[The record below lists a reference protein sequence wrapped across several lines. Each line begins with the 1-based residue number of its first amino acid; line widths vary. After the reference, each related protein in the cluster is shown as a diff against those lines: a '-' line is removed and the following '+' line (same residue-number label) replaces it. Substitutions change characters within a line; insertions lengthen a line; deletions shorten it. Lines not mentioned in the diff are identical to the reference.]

1 MMERVTAESTSRTQ
15 EPGRLTRRPGFRIGV
30 VVAVALV
37 AAFVVWLL
45 VRRNGSSPT
54 KAASVRA
61 GAVPVSP
68 AVLGALARSSRSP
81 IYWAG
86 PRASFTYELTR
97 TADGRV
103 FIRYLPHGVAVGAVE
118 PYLTVG
124 SYPVA
129 NAFAITSTLASR
141 SGAVRVPVPRGGVG
155 FYNASSPTNV
165 YLAFP
170 NTNEQVE
177 VYDPVAADARRLVV
191 SGQIAAVSTASGSS
205 GIATSATSVEQ
216 LTALSATLGH
226 PIYWV
231 GRRSAVTYELTRA
244 PGGHVFVRYLPPG
257 AAIGTDRPYLT
268 VGTYPVKGAF
278 ALTEEL
284 SKASTSVPVEP
295 GSGGI
300 AFYSKA
306 RPTNVY
312 VAYPGT
318 DLQIEVY
325 DPAPGAAR
333 GLVTAGR
340 VVPVG

>member
-1 MMERVTAESTSRTQ
+1 MMGRVTAESTSRAQ
-15 EPGRLTRRPGFRIGV
+15 KPGRLIGRPEFRIGA

-45 VRRNGSSPT
+45 VRGNGSSPT
-54 KAASVRA
+54 RTASVRA

-68 AVLGALARSSRSP
+68 AVLGALARTSRSP

-86 PRASFTYELTR
+86 PRANFTYELTR

-103 FIRYLPHGVAVGAVE
+103 FVRYLPHGVAVGADQ

-124 SYPVA
+124 SYRVA
-129 NAFAITSTLASR
+129 NAFAITSALASR
-141 SGAVRVPVPRGGVG
+141 SGAVRVAVPGGAVG
-155 FYNASSPTNV
+155 FYDASSPTNV

-177 VYDPVAADARRLVV
+177 VYDPVAADARSLVV
-191 SGQIAAVSTASGSS
+191 AGRIAPVSTASGS
-205 GIATSATSVEQ
+205 GIAASAASLGQ
-216 LTALSATLGH
+216 LTALSATLRH
-226 PIYWV
+226 PIYWA
-231 GRRSAVTYELTRA
+231 GPRSAVTYELTRA

-257 AAIGTDRPYLT
+257 AAIGTGLPYLT
-268 VGTYPVKGAF
+268 VGTYPVKDAF

-284 SKASTSVPVEP
+284 SKASTSVSVDP
-295 GSGGI
+295 GSGGV
-300 AFYSKA
+300 AFYSRA